1 MPPFPLLLPVPAGA
15 AQRRGWKGCLVWPDT
30 DYCTELPV
38 IAGDGVGNDPVIDD
52 NNPYETCSARPDAN
66 HKTRNPTAHAQG
78 MSNYLV
84 AMEAAWLVRD
94 VDDID
99 DAIGVAVSEAGKR
112 LNDQDKEYVEVEVG
126 ATPCP
131 ACGEPFDSAFI
142 AADTALVG
150 LLLEIDVFNAD
161 SEEHASRI
169 AKSEVGG
176 ALRDVPLSVIE
187 VVETGEGDGDGG
199 GTQTQNT

>member
-1 MPPFPLLLPVPAGA
+1 MRN
-15 AQRRGWKGCLVWPDT
+15 QRRSCAYPSECERPESATRDRAAVA
-30 DYCTELPV
+30 
-38 IAGDGVGNDPVIDD
+38 AG
-52 NNPYETCSARPDAN
+52 TN
-66 HKTRNPTAHAQG
+66 HKTRNPRAQEVG

-94 VDDID
+94 VEDVD
-99 DAIGVAVSEAGKR
+99 DAIGVAVSSAGKR
-112 LNDQDKEYVEVEVG
+112 LNEADKEYVDVEVG
-126 ATPCP
+126 VTGCP

-161 SEEHASRI
+161 SVEHASRI

-176 ALRDVPLSVIE
+176 ALRDVPLTVIDVIE
-187 VVETGEGDGDGG
+187 EPDDEERET
-199 GTQTQNT
+199 

>member
-1 MPPFPLLLPVPAGA
+1 MA
-15 AQRRGWKGCLVWPDT
+15 
-30 DYCTELPV
+30 
-38 IAGDGVGNDPVIDD
+38 
-52 NNPYETCSARPDAN
+52 
-66 HKTRNPTAHAQG
+66 
-78 MSNYLV
+78 NYLV

-94 VDDID
+94 VEKVD

-112 LNDQDKEYVEVEVG
+112 LNQQNKEFVEVEVG
-126 ATPCP
+126 ATGCP

-161 SEEHASRI
+161 SEEHAARI

-176 ALRDVPLSVIE
+176 ALRDVPLSVVEIIE
-187 VVETGEGDGDGG
+187 DEAEGEGAKA
-199 GTQTQNT
+199 

>member
-1 MPPFPLLLPVPAGA
+1 
-15 AQRRGWKGCLVWPDT
+15 
-30 DYCTELPV
+30 
-38 IAGDGVGNDPVIDD
+38 
-52 NNPYETCSARPDAN
+52 
-66 HKTRNPTAHAQG
+66 

-94 VDDID
+94 VEAVD

-112 LNDQDKEYVEVEVG
+112 LNDAEMDYVEVEVG

-131 ACGEPFDSAFI
+131 ACGEAFDSAFI

-150 LLLEIDVFNAD
+150 LLLEMEVFNAD
-161 SEEHASRI
+161 GTEHAARI

-187 VVETGEGDGDGG
+187 TVETGEDVED
-199 GTQTQNT
+199 